1 MKKQRISKLGS
12 RVATA
17 CAYIGFT
24 VLFSLSGFAVV
35 GHWDSR
41 TMTIATLATGA
52 VSVWGLWRSF
62 PLRRLER
69 AFFAPINKSRTRQFK
84 KRRNKNVGILRLG
97 R

>member
-17 CAYIGFT
+17 SAYIGFT
-24 VLFSLSGFAVV
+24 VLFSLSGFAVA

-41 TMTIATLATGA
+41 TLTIATFATGA

-62 PLRRLER
+62 PLRRLGR
-69 AFFAPINKSRTRQFK
+69 AFFAPMKSRTRQFK

>member
-24 VLFSLSGFAVV
+24 VLFSLSGFAVA

-41 TMTIATLATGA
+41 TLTLATFATGA

-62 PLRRLER
+62 PLRKMGR
-69 AFFAPINKSRTRQFK
+69 AFFAPMKSRTRQFK

>member
-24 VLFSLSGFAVV
+24 VLFSLSGFAVA

-41 TMTIATLATGA
+41 TMTIATFATGA
-52 VSVWGLWRSF
+52 VSVWGLWRSL
-62 PLRRLER
+62 PLRKMGR
-69 AFFAPINKSRTRQFK
+69 AFFAPMKSRTRQFK

>member
-1 MKKQRISKLGS
+1 MKKKISKLGS

-17 CAYIGFT
+17 SAYIGFT
-24 VLFSLSGFAVV
+24 VLFSLSGFAVA

-41 TMTIATLATGA
+41 TLTLATLATGA
-52 VSVWGLWRSF
+52 VSVWGLWRSL
-62 PLRRLER
+62 PLRKMGR
-69 AFFAPINKSRTRQFK
+69 AFFAPMKSRTRQFK

>member
-1 MKKQRISKLGS
+1 MKKRASKAGS

-24 VLFSLSGFAVV
+24 VLFSLSGFAVA

-41 TMTIATLATGA
+41 TLTLATFATGA
-52 VSVWGLWRSF
+52 VSVWGLWRSL
-62 PLRRLER
+62 PLRKMGRK
-69 AFFAPINKSRTRQFK
+69 FFAPMKSRTRQFK

>member
-1 MKKQRISKLGS
+1 MKKKISKLGS

-17 CAYIGFT
+17 SAYIGFT
-24 VLFSLSGFAVV
+24 VLFSLSGFAVA

-41 TMTIATLATGA
+41 TLTLATFATGA
-52 VSVWGLWRSF
+52 VSVWGLWRSL
-62 PLRRLER
+62 PLRKMGR
-69 AFFAPINKSRTRQFK
+69 AFFAPMKSRTRQFK

>member
-1 MKKQRISKLGS
+1 MKKRANKAGS
-12 RVATA
+12 CVATA

-24 VLFSLSGFAVV
+24 VLFSLSGFAVA

-41 TMTIATLATGA
+41 TLTLATFATGA
-52 VSVWGLWRSF
+52 VSVWGLWRSL
-62 PLRRLER
+62 PLRKMGR
-69 AFFAPINKSRTRQFK
+69 AFFAPMKSRTRQFK

>member
-24 VLFSLSGFAVV
+24 VLFSLSGFAVA

-41 TMTIATLATGA
+41 TMTIATFATGA
-52 VSVWGLWRSF
+52 VSVWGLWRSL
-62 PLRRLER
+62 PLEDGTSIFRPEKQDKT
-69 AFFAPINKSRTRQFK
+69 I
-84 KRRNKNVGILRLG
+84 
-97 R
+97 

>member
-24 VLFSLSGFAVV
+24 VLFSLSGFAVA

-41 TMTIATLATGA
+41 TMTIATFATSA
-52 VSVWGLWRSF
+52 VSVWGLWRSL
-62 PLRRLER
+62 PLRKMGR
-69 AFFAPINKSRTRQFK
+69 AFFAPKSRTRQFK

>member
-1 MKKQRISKLGS
+1 MKKEKVSRAGS
-12 RVATA
+12 RIATA

-24 VLFSLSGFAVV
+24 VLFSLSGFAVA

-41 TMTIATLATGA
+41 TLTLATFATGA

-62 PLRRLER
+62 PLRKMGR
-69 AFFAPINKSRTRQFK
+69 AFFAPMKSRTRQFK

>member
-24 VLFSLSGFAVV
+24 VLFSLSGFAVA
-35 GHWDSR
+35 GHWNSR
-41 TMTIATLATGA
+41 TLTLATLATSA
-52 VSVWGLWRSF
+52 VSVWGLWRSL
-62 PLRRLER
+62 PLRKMGR
-69 AFFAPINKSRTRQFK
+69 AFFAPMKSRTRQFK

>member
-17 CAYIGFT
+17 SAYIGFT
-24 VLFSLSGFAVV
+24 VLFSLSGFAVA

-41 TMTIATLATGA
+41 TLTLATFATGA
-52 VSVWGLWRSF
+52 VSVWGLWRSL
-62 PLRRLER
+62 PLRKMGR
-69 AFFAPINKSRTRQFK
+69 AFFAPMKSKTRQFK

>member
-24 VLFSLSGFAVV
+24 VLFSLSGFAVA

-41 TMTIATLATGA
+41 TLTLATFATGA
-52 VSVWGLWRSF
+52 VSVWGLWRSL
-62 PLRRLER
+62 PLRKMGR
-69 AFFAPINKSRTRQFK
+69 AFFAPMKSRTRQFK

>member
-1 MKKQRISKLGS
+1 MKKKISKLGS

-17 CAYIGFT
+17 SAYIGFP
-24 VLFSLSGFAVV
+24 VLFSLSGFAVA

-41 TMTIATLATGA
+41 TLTLATFATGA
-52 VSVWGLWRSF
+52 VSVWGLWRSL
-62 PLRRLER
+62 PLRKMGR
-69 AFFAPINKSRTRQFK
+69 AFFAPMKSRTRQFK

>member
-1 MKKQRISKLGS
+1 MKKEKISRAGS
-12 RVATA
+12 RIATV
-17 CAYIGFT
+17 CAYVGFSA
-24 VLFSLSGFAVV
+24 LFSLSGIAVAM
-35 GHWDSR
+35 HWDSE
-41 TMTIATLATGA
+41 TLTLATFATGA

-62 PLRRLER
+62 PLRRLGR

>member
-1 MKKQRISKLGS
+1 MKKKISKLGS

-17 CAYIGFT
+17 SAYIGFT
-24 VLFSLSGFAVV
+24 VLFSLSGFAVA

-41 TMTIATLATGA
+41 TLTLVTFATGA
-52 VSVWGLWRSF
+52 VSVWGLWRSL
-62 PLRRLER
+62 PLRKMGR
-69 AFFAPINKSRTRQFK
+69 AFFAPMKSRTRQFK

>member
-1 MKKQRISKLGS
+1 MKKEKVSRAGS
-12 RVATA
+12 RIATA

-24 VLFSLSGFAVV
+24 VLFSLSGFVV
-35 GHWDSR
+35 AGHWDSR
-41 TMTIATLATGA
+41 TLTLATFATGA

-62 PLRRLER
+62 PLRKMGR
-69 AFFAPINKSRTRQFK
+69 AFFAPMKSRTRQFK

>member
-24 VLFSLSGFAVV
+24 VLFSLSGFAVA

-41 TMTIATLATGA
+41 TLTVATFATGA
-52 VSVWGLWRSF
+52 VSVWGLWRSL
-62 PLRRLER
+62 PLRKMGR
-69 AFFAPINKSRTRQFK
+69 AFFAPVKSRTRQFK